1 MKVGVLALQ
10 GDVSEHVAA
19 LQSALRYIGKPGEIL
34 EVRKPSQVKGLGALM
49 IPGGES
55 TAISKQAKNAG
66 IMKEIVV
73 FAKAGGSIMG
83 TCAGSIL
90 LASEVD
96 GSKKIQTLSLMS
108 ISVKRNAF
116 GRQRESFEMAL
127 EIDGIDGEFP
137 GIFIRAPV
145 ISKVWGKAKALARIE
160 EGIVMARQDNLLAL
174 TFHPELAHD
183 NRIHLFFLETV

>member
-19 LQSALRYIGKPGEIL
+19 LQSALKSIGKPGEVL
-34 EVRKPSQVKGLGALM
+34 EVRKPSQVKGLGALL

-55 TAISKQAKNAG
+55 TAISKQASNAG
-66 IMKEIVV
+66 IMKEIVF
-73 FAKAGGSIMG
+73 FAKDGGPIMG

-90 LASEVD
+90 LASEVY
-96 GSKKIQTLSLMS
+96 GSKKIETLGLMC

-116 GRQRESFEMAL
+116 GRQRESFELAL
-127 EIDGIDGEFP
+127 EIDGLDGEFP
-137 GIFIRAPV
+137 GIFIRAPM
-145 ISKVWGKAKALARIE
+145 ISKVWGKAKALAKLKQ
-160 EGIVMARQDNLLAL
+160 GIVMARQDNLLAL

-183 NRIHLFFLETV
+183 DRIHRYFLDMI

>member
-19 LQSALRYIGKPGEIL
+19 TQSALESIGKPGKVL
-34 EVRKPSQVKGLGALM
+34 EVRKPSQIAGLGALLL
-49 IPGGES
+49 PGGES
-55 TAISKQAKNAG
+55 TAISRQARNAG
-66 IMKEIVV
+66 LMKEIVL
-73 FAKAGGSIMG
+73 FAKDGGAIMG

-96 GSKKIQTLSLMS
+96 EPEKIQTLGLMS
-108 ISVKRNAF
+108 ISVRRNAF
-116 GRQRESFEMAL
+116 GRQRESFELAL
-127 EIDGIDGEFP
+127 KIDGIEGAFP

-145 ISKVWGKAKALARIE
+145 ISKIWGRAKPLARLK

-174 TFHPELAHD
+174 TFHPELAADDRVHKY
-183 NRIHLFFLETV
+183 FLGMA